1 MLIFNAFPEPMRPII
16 TCCFLF
22 LATSVLAQNKL
33 YLFAGPQATS
43 ARYTILNQKQKMT
56 SKYGFQAGINMKTL
70 FEGPIYFAPA
80 AFYSLKGYK
89 VEFTE
94 FRDPP
99 SEFAVNNN
107 TTIHT
112 FELAPLLQ
120 VDLSKSASH
129 AFVKFGPTLDF
140 QLFGKET
147 FDTVVNGNRGTVSRN
162 MKFSFTDYGH
172 YSANFLLQFG
182 YESAGG
188 LLVFAQYT
196 HGMGS
201 INNHDEGP
209 KIRHRAYGIS
219 IGYLLNRKK
228 IVMDTRNR
236 E

>member
-1 MLIFNAFPEPMRPII
+1 MPRIKLLLCGLLAAG
-16 TCCFLF
+16 FLN
-22 LATSVLAQNKL
+22 AQNKI
-33 YLFAGPQATS
+33 YVFAGPQATA
-43 ARYTILNQKQKMT
+43 ARYTILNQKQEMKL
-56 SKYGFQAGINMKTL
+56 KYGFQAGVNMKTL
-70 FEGPIYFAPA
+70 FEGPLYFAPA
-80 AFYSLKGYK
+80 AFYSLKGYD

-99 SEFAVNNN
+99 SVHAINNN

-120 VDLSKSASH
+120 IDLSKDASH
-129 AFVKFGPTLDF
+129 TYFKFGPSLDF

-147 FDTVVNGNRGTVSRN
+147 FDTVINGNRGTVTRN
-162 MKFSFTDYGH
+162 MKFSYTDYGH

-188 LLVFAQYT
+188 LMIFAQYT

-201 INNHDEGP
+201 INNHDGGP

-219 IGYLLNRKK
+219 LGWLLNRKK
-228 IVMDTRNR
+228 IVIDTRNNP
-236 E
+236 